1 MKNLILVI
9 CVFAFFLNNVDSKE
23 LVSSPLSNIT
33 TFNSNGWQLL
43 KTENG
48 INIYLATYVGDD
60 GSVYLN
66 IKFEN
71 ISNQDVKKYWT
82 LKKGSVVFLE
92 DAELII
98 KTSSTYEVDKTTM
111 MIPFNTNDSLEDF
124 EITLK
129 NN

>member
-1 MKNLILVI
+1 MKNLILTI
-9 CVFAFFLNNVDSKE
+9 CVFAFSLSNANSKE
-23 LVSSPLSNIT
+23 PVSSPLLNVVEY
-33 TFNSNGWQLL
+33 NSNSWQLM

-48 INIYLATYVGDD
+48 INVYLATYVGDD

-71 ISNQDVKKYWT
+71 ISNQNVKKYWT

-98 KTSSTYEVDKTTM
+98 KSLSTYEVDKTTM
-111 MIPFNTNDSLEDF
+111 MIPFNTSDSLEDF
-124 EITLK
+124 EITFK
-129 NN
+129 K